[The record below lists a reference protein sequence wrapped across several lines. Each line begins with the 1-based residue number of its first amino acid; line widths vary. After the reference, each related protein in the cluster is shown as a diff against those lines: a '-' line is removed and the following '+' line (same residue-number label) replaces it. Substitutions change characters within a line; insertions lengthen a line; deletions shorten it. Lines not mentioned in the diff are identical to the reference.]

1 MSIKDRLPILEA
13 DGLHTP
19 SVGEW
24 AYKKYLRV
32 WMYDQIVSRGMKNK
46 WGERVYVD
54 LFAGAGRALLRDSG
68 RTVPSSAL
76 LALEV
81 NDPFDR
87 YIFCEADP
95 VRMQALQQRV
105 RAAAPGA
112 DVHFVAGDSNA
123 VVDQVIPLVPERSL
137 TFCFVDPYGVNI
149 KLETIRRLSAGRNM
163 DFLILLALQMDANR
177 NRALY
182 SSEASSKLDDFLGNT
197 AWRKDWEEAS
207 RKGGDFRRFLADQYV
222 RAMTRIGYSA
232 TSIEDMYEMRTESNL
247 SIYYLAFFSK
257 NERGYHFW
265 REALKYSDEQTNLF
279 G

>member
-1 MSIKDRLPILEA
+1 
-13 DGLHTP
+13 
-19 SVGEW
+19 
-24 AYKKYLRV
+24 
-32 WMYDQIVSRGMKNK
+32 MYDELFATGMKNK
-46 WGERVYVD
+46 WYRVYVD
-54 LFAGAGRALLRDSG
+54 LFAGAGGAVLKDSG
-68 RTVPSSAL
+68 RIVPSSAL
-76 LALEV
+76 LSLDIKA
-81 NDPFDR
+81 PFDR

-95 VRMQALQQRV
+95 VRMQALQERV
-105 RAAAPGA
+105 RAVAPQA
-112 DVHFVAGDSNA
+112 DVHFVTGDSNA
-123 VVDQVIPLVPERSL
+123 VVDQVVPLIPEGAL

-207 RKGGDFRRFLADQYV
+207 RKGVDFRRFLADQYI
-222 RAMTRIGYSA
+222 RAMMNIGYSA
-232 TSIEDMYEMRTESNL
+232 TSVEDMYEMRTETNL

-257 NERGYHFW
+257 HPLGYRFW
-265 REALKYSDEQTNLF
+265 KQVLKYSDEQTNLF